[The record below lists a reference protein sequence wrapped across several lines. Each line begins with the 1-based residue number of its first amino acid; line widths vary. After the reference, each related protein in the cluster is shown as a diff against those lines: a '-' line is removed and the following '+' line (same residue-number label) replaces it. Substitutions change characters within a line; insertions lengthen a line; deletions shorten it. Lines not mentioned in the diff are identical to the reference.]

1 MGVPPVKEA
10 IPNPQ
15 LENAVISANV
25 STGFR
30 PTTRDG
36 KPLRMALVDESG
48 SIVEVGDD
56 VALAAWRVCIEVQEN
71 FWEGQGH
78 MIVHSTPP
86 CQPLTTRKAA

>member
-10 IPNPQ
+10 FPNPQ

-30 PTTRDG
+30 LSTKEG
-36 KPLRMALVDESG
+36 KPLRMALVDEAG
-48 SIVEVGDD
+48 SIVEAGDS

-78 MIVHSTPP
+78 LVVHSAPPGHTPIK
-86 CQPLTTRKAA
+86 KAA

>member
-10 IPNPQ
+10 FPNPQ
-15 LENAVISANV
+15 LENTVISANV

-30 PTTRDG
+30 LTTKDG
-36 KPLRMALVDESG
+36 RPLRMALVDETG

-71 FWEGQGH
+71 FWEGKGH
-78 MIVHSTPP
+78 LIVYTSPP
-86 CQPLTTRKAA
+86 CQTFKTKKAA

>member
-15 LENAVISANV
+15 LVNAVISANV

-30 PTTRDG
+30 PATRDG
-36 KPLRMALVDESG
+36 KPLHMALVDEAG
-48 SIVEVGDD
+48 SIIEVGDD

-78 MIVHSTPP
+78 LVVHSAPP
-86 CQPLTTRKAA
+86 GHAPKQKAA